1 MADTIS
7 KPPQETDRQ
16 QPPNNSASNPIKVIL
31 ADSQAIYRV
40 GIRKIFALEDDIRVV
55 AQAETLGQL
64 LAAASKAEADVVL
77 FESALGPNPTSAI
90 GEVSRRAPN
99 SKIIVITADN
109 GGEEDTV
116 EYLRRGVRGIINRSV
131 SPDLLVKCVRKVAE
145 GETWLDNQGV
155 NWVIEAY
162 RTQAS
167 QLTSARPKSRLTDKE
182 LMIVACVTQGMKN
195 KEIAVEV
202 GTTEQVV
209 KNYLRKVYDKL
220 GVSDRLELAL
230 YCIHHRL
237 LQGVHASGA
246 EMTHVPANGAA
257 NGNGTATTATPGAPS
272 APSKPVTSAPVHPPT
287 ASSNK
292 A

>member
-1 MADTIS
+1 MPDATS
-7 KPPQETDRQ
+7 KLPPEAERQ
-16 QPPNNSASNPIKVIL
+16 QGPKNPAASPIKIIL

-64 LAAASKAEADVVL
+64 LAAAVKSEADVVL
-77 FESALGPNPTSAI
+77 FESAMGPNPASAI
-90 GEVSRRAPN
+90 SEVSRRAPN
-99 SKIIVITADN
+99 AKIIVITADN

-237 LQGVHASGA
+237 LQGVRGGTA
-246 EMTHVPANGAA
+246 EPAQVPPNGQANTPANGS
-257 NGNGTATTATPGAPS
+257 GTPAGAPKPVSSATPPM
-272 APSKPVTSAPVHPPT
+272 PL